1 MNGVYSILANLQYL
15 LLLLFALFKFHNWF
29 SFVSSFLILGLNPVI
44 ALFSISM
51 KKVVFYINVEFVSN
65 ANLIQTLACSPWKN
79 QVRWLCASHLSSNSL
94 YNTTFL
100 FLSIAKHFFYQNLCS
115 SNAFINRFC
124 ISYVCFASIFRMV
137 KLVAKTFYDNYT
149 PKNNNQKKSA
159 KNGSGGIAVLV
170 LDALTRFVC
179 TSSVSILKILLGE
192 F

>member
-1 MNGVYSILANLQYL
+1 
-15 LLLLFALFKFHNWF
+15 
-29 SFVSSFLILGLNPVI
+29 
-44 ALFSISM
+44 
-51 KKVVFYINVEFVSN
+51 
-65 ANLIQTLACSPWKN
+65 
-79 QVRWLCASHLSSNSL
+79 
-94 YNTTFL
+94 
-100 FLSIAKHFFYQNLCS
+100 
-115 SNAFINRFC
+115 
-124 ISYVCFASIFRMV
+124 MV